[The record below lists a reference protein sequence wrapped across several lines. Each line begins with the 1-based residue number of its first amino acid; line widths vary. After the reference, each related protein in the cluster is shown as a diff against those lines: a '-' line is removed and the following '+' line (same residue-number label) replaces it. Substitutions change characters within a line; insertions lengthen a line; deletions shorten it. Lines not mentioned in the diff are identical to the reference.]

1 MVQEKTVEKLENSAV
16 RLSITIPEN
25 EVRTAYD
32 DLVKKYAKSAQIKG
46 FRKGKVPRDILER
59 KFGEGFRAEVL
70 QNLVESGLQEV
81 FEEIEERPLPYALP
95 ELDQE
100 EELELDLDKP
110 LSFTVTYDTFPEVA
124 PGTTEGLTV
133 SEPKVKITKK
143 DEDREIED
151 LRQQN
156 ALVIEKEEGTV
167 VKDDIVTMTFEEVDE
182 AEEDV
187 PGTRRED
194 FSFTVGSGQN
204 AYHLDAEILG
214 MKKDETRI
222 IEKEYPS
229 DFEDQQ
235 LAGQT
240 KRLRV
245 TVTQIKQRDV
255 PELDDEFAQDVS
267 DEFETLADLRK
278 DVRHRLEKNVENR
291 LRVMKID
298 ALLNAILETSTI
310 PVPESMIRME
320 LESSWKGMA
329 EQYRM
334 NPEQLEQIMA
344 MQGKTRDELFEEWK
358 PAATERIRRNLLV
371 QKLIESRNVE
381 VSDEEVE
388 TRIRAEADEH
398 KADPEQVLQ
407 YYRGN
412 NMISYVKRDLQ
423 ERKLFDE
430 LLEKATIK
438 PGPKME
444 YVDVMKENR

>member
-156 ALVIEKEEGTV
+156 
-167 VKDDIVTMTFEEVDE
+167 
-182 AEEDV
+182 
-187 PGTRRED
+187 
-194 FSFTVGSGQN
+194 
-204 AYHLDAEILG
+204 
-214 MKKDETRI
+214 
-222 IEKEYPS
+222 
-229 DFEDQQ
+229 
-235 LAGQT
+235 
-240 KRLRV
+240 
-245 TVTQIKQRDV
+245 
-255 PELDDEFAQDVS
+255 
-267 DEFETLADLRK
+267 
-278 DVRHRLEKNVENR
+278 
-291 LRVMKID
+291 
-298 ALLNAILETSTI
+298 
-310 PVPESMIRME
+310 
-320 LESSWKGMA
+320 
-329 EQYRM
+329 
-334 NPEQLEQIMA
+334 
-344 MQGKTRDELFEEWK
+344 
-358 PAATERIRRNLLV
+358 
-371 QKLIESRNVE
+371 
-381 VSDEEVE
+381 
-388 TRIRAEADEH
+388 
-398 KADPEQVLQ
+398 
-407 YYRGN
+407 
-412 NMISYVKRDLQ
+412 
-423 ERKLFDE
+423 
-430 LLEKATIK
+430 
-438 PGPKME
+438 
-444 YVDVMKENR
+444 